1 GSFTVR
7 YRKKFAMPYKSSSLK
22 CIKVPRVGTF
32 WRMREF
38 FGSSES
44 PTKTTIPFVKWNVSP
59 RWSSGE
65 MGAKGSNGVVRRVR
79 PASENDATIPHLHS
93 LEARVSRVM
102 PPRLVR
108 NRRERSGVP
117 EPNPAQG
124 VQCQFVRR
132 QRSRSVDRYKLRSFA
147 SRHPRA

>member
-1 GSFTVR
+1 RPWPSPTPPWVVHSSVPQEVR
-7 YRKKFAMPYKSSSLK
+7 DALQ
-22 CIKVPRVGTF
+22 I
-32 WRMREF
+32 EF
-38 FGSSES
+38 LEMHKGRQGRDILENAGILGSSES

-59 RWSSGE
+59 PWSSGE
-65 MGAKGSNGVVRRVR
+65 MGAKGSNSVVRRVR

-93 LEARVSRVM
+93 LEARVSRVI

-124 VQCQFVRR
+124 VQCLLVRR
-132 QRSRSVDRYKLRSFA
+132 QRS
-147 SRHPRA
+147 